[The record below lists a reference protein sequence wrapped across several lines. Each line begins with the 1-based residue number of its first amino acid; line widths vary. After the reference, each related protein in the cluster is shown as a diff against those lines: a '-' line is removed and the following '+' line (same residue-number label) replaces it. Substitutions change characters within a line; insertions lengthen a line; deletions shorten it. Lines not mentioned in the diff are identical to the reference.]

1 MVAEKV
7 TIDTHSYEAEPSLR
21 CGPAMVL
28 LSMYSTRQANNAAQR
43 SLFHRQRQRRVL
55 RGKPSIDLA
64 ALLRFFTLSH
74 LSQWHADQ
82 QETTPLVKIA
92 SECSEKEY
100 LEFYHSLYPIEP
112 DPIFWIH
119 LSVDYPFNLKGILY
133 FPKITKRFD
142 WDQNTIKLFC
152 NRVFVADNCK
162 DLIPDYLM
170 IMRGAIDSPDI
181 PLNVSRSSLQM
192 DRTVRQLGQHISKKV
207 SDRLSALYTTEREK
221 FLTAWPDVELIVK
234 LGILQDE
241 KFYERAKSFL
251 MWKNLT
257 GEWKTVEEYL
267 ELHSDA
273 YNKKIFYTVDEQHN
287 SHFLELYRQ
296 QGIEV
301 LCAASSVDSPLIN
314 FLESKLDDVSFQ
326 RIDGAVDNAI
336 LDNSREKTLLDADG
350 KTEAVKIAHYI
361 RSQLQN
367 VDVEAKSLSSDTVPG
382 FVMLDEG
389 MRRMR
394 DTLALTQ
401 QTAIPGFAPKRTF
414 VVNTNNK
421 LIQAIYNL
429 RQKEPQFAKR

>member
-1 MVAEKV
+1 
-7 TIDTHSYEAEPSLR
+7 
-21 CGPAMVL
+21 
-28 LSMYSTRQANNAAQR
+28 
-43 SLFHRQRQRRVL
+43 
-55 RGKPSIDLA
+55 
-64 ALLRFFTLSH
+64 
-74 LSQWHADQ
+74 
-82 QETTPLVKIA
+82 
-92 SECSEKEY
+92 
-100 LEFYHSLYPIEP
+100 
-112 DPIFWIH
+112 
-119 LSVDYPFNLKGILY
+119 
-133 FPKITKRFD
+133 
-142 WDQNTIKLFC
+142 
-152 NRVFVADNCK
+152 
-162 DLIPDYLM
+162 
-170 IMRGAIDSPDI
+170 
-181 PLNVSRSSLQM
+181 M

-314 FLESKLDDVSFQ
+314 FLESKLVVVSFQ

-350 KTEAVKIAHYI
+350 KTEAVKIADYI

-394 DTLALTQ
+394 DTS
-401 QTAIPGFAPKRTF
+401 
-414 VVNTNNK
+414 
-421 LIQAIYNL
+421 
-429 RQKEPQFAKR
+429 